1 MPSLLWIGLPIHQV
15 IGSVK
20 FSNMFSSF
28 SSFYILLKKK
38 QLKLKDSLQLIPFA
52 LFGGLCG
59 GLLANSFSEKAM
71 NLLAIC
77 LLTVALMNFIK
88 KTLPSDESDWH
99 LHKKVYPSLF
109 GISVYDGMFGPG
121 QATMLMYTFLRNGA
135 TYLQSLAFTRFQTF
149 ISCTAAF
156 ITYFMAGNIAWG
168 IAIYYTIGSLIGSQ
182 LYLACGSKNLH
193 WTVEIHF
200 TFGHDR
206 IIDSNGDQSCISL
219 KQRQTPFNES
229 AFFLC
234 LLILPYS
241 FLVSLETGS

>member
-1 MPSLLWIGLPIHQV
+1 MPSLLLLGLPIHQV

-38 QLKLKDSLQLIPFA
+38 QLKLKGSLQLIPFA
-52 LFGGLCG
+52 LIGGLCG

-77 LLTVALMNFIK
+77 LLTVALIMNFIK
-88 KTLPSDESDWH
+88 KPKPSDEIGLASP
-99 LHKKVYPSLF
+99 KKSLSIPIRNQF
-109 GISVYDGMFGPG
+109 YDGMFGPR

-168 IAIYYTIGSLIGSQ
+168 IAIYYTIGSRLALRVAQKISTGQ
-182 LYLACGSKNLH
+182 LRFILH
-193 WTVEIHF
+193 SVTI
-200 TFGHDR
+200 
-206 IIDSNGDQSCISL
+206 
-219 KQRQTPFNES
+219 
-229 AFFLC
+229 A
-234 LLILPYS
+234 LLIQ
-241 FLVSLETGS
+241 LVIRVAFP

>member
-1 MPSLLWIGLPIHQV
+1 M
-15 IGSVK
+15 
-20 FSNMFSSF
+20 
-28 SSFYILLKKK
+28 
-38 QLKLKDSLQLIPFA
+38 KDALQLIPFA

-77 LLTVALMNFIK
+77 LLTVALIMNFIK
-88 KTLPSDESDWH
+88 QRKPSDESDWH
-99 LHKKVYPSLF
+99 LPKKVYPSLF

-156 ITYFMAGNIAWG
+156 ITYFIAGNIAWG

-182 LYLACGSKNLH
+182 LALRVAQKISTRQLKLILH
-193 WTVEIHF
+193 AVTI
-200 TFGHDR
+200 
-206 IIDSNGDQSCISL
+206 
-219 KQRQTPFNES
+219 
-229 AFFLC
+229 A
-234 LLILPYS
+234 LLIQ
-241 FLVSLETGS
+241 LVIRVAFP